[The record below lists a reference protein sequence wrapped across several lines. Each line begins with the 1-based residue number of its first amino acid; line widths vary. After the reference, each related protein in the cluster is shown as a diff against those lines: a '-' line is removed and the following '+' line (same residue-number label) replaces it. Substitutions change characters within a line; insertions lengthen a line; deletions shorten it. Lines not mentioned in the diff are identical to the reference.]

1 MDTLIHTV
9 LFFIQKLQKN
19 SQINSLKGEK
29 KQVTE

>member
-1 MDTLIHTV
+1 MDMLAHVV
-9 LFFIQKLQKN
+9 LSSMQKKI